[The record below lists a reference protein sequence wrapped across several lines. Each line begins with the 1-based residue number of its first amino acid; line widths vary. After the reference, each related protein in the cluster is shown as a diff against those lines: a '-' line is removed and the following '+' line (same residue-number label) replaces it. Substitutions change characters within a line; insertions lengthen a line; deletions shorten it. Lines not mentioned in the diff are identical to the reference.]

1 MTLRLASQARIFTEP
16 STLKR
21 SVGTNIVK
29 PTLFLPFIILSILF
43 VACQPAST
51 PPAPTPAPTAT
62 QIPTAANSPT
72 AASTPTRTR
81 TDISTATAIPATTS
95 PAQSPTQIAT
105 ATRLTDN
112 FPSSCGDIPGTQKIG
127 VGYFDFQ
134 ARTVTFCNADIA
146 AMDVC
151 ELRTLEYCHC
161 NSTSGC
167 CQNPG
172 ADLSI
177 GDRTST
183 LHYPSG
189 TTSFQASITPACR
202 RHNSDRVLI
211 IGFQNPL
218 P

>member
-1 MTLRLASQARIFTEP
+1 M
-16 STLKR
+16 
-21 SVGTNIVK
+21 K
-29 PTLFLPFIILSILF
+29 PKFLLPFIILPILF
-43 VACQPAST
+43 TACQPAST
-51 PPAPTPAPTAT
+51 APAPSPAPAAT
-62 QIPTAANSPT
+62 QIPVSNSPT
-72 AASTPTRTR
+72 AASTPTHTL
-81 TDISTATAIPATTS
+81 TASSTATPIPATTS
-95 PAQSPTQIAT
+95 PTQNPTQITT
-105 ATRLTDN
+105 ATRQADN

-127 VGYFDFQ
+127 IGFFDFQ

-151 ELRTLEYCHC
+151 ELRTLESCHC

-177 GDRTST
+177 GDRIST
-183 LHYPSG
+183 LHYPAG
-189 TTSFQASITPACR
+189 TTSFQASIPPACR